1 MPDKEGSDDEKTTKD
16 VVNKKQKQ
24 MMNKEEYTI
33 EMVRKIKKIINP
45 KAVFPPIAQNKVKG
59 EIIKGDDLKIDNK
72 NPVKKK
78 MQKNNLDEEGYDIAR
93 DMGRVPKTKDKR
105 DASSYPVS
113 KEVRNMKG
121 DTPMQKEFKKKY
133 GKKATALDAVK
144 QKYKDQMMDV
154 KKEELDLTKI
164 AEAFGG
170 YIVEMKSKIITQ
182 AKTGRIIIA
191 PGEGEEKRQQKL
203 ITKKYGDQLT
213 GKEKISLEKPKTS
226 KKKSTP
232 SLTRDIPPEERGVQP
247 DAEKIVQ
254 QRVSQAKKSGK
265 IDDFTDEPIQDAPDT
280 SKLVRGKKGETIANP
295 VQDTSKKTAEKTAR
309 ASTGGSKS
317 PLIDQGKYSR
327 ETRTVDQDP
336 VTYGSGDGRKAG
348 RRGKTVTYKTPDKI
362 TSSKSKQKTPVYKI
376 STTPLQGPKRA
387 RSKTATQNRVLQK
400 IRVATKRGAKKP
412 VQRLVKPAAAAVGK
426 GSLATL
432 KKIVKNPVGTAI
444 AAGIARDS
452 FRGIPLPQAPR
463 VSGGKVGRR
472 TAG

>member
-33 EMVRKIKKIINP
+33 EMVRKIKKKINP
-45 KAVFPPIAQNKVKG
+45 KAVFPPVAQSEIKNKV
-59 EIIKGDDLKIDNK
+59 ITDIDNKNTNLPKTVNK

-78 MQKNNLDEEGYDIAR
+78 LQNNLDEEGYDIAR
-93 DMGRVPKTKDKR
+93 DMGRVPKTKDKK
-105 DASSYPVS
+105 DATSYPPS
-113 KEVRNMKG
+113 EEMKKLRKVNKG
-121 DTPMQKEFKKKY
+121 PSALERV
-133 GKKATALDAVK
+133 KADIRK
-144 QKYKDQMMDV
+144 RGEKIMDV
-154 KKEELDLTKI
+154 KKEEFDLTQV

-170 YIVEMKSKIITQ
+170 YIVEVKSKIITQ
-182 AKTGRIIIA
+182 RGGRIIIA
-191 PGEGEEKRQQKL
+191 PGKGEEKAQREL
-203 ITKKYGDQLT
+203 ITKKYGDQLK
-213 GKEKISLEKPKTS
+213 GKEKISIEEPKTS

-232 SLTRDIPPEERGVQP
+232 SLTGIIPPEERGVQP

-265 IDDFTDEPIQDAPDT
+265 IDDFTNEPIKDAPDT
-280 SKLVRGKKGETIANP
+280 SKLVRGKEGETIANP
-295 VQDTSKKTAEKTAR
+295 VDDTSKKTAEKTVR
-309 ASTGGSKS
+309 ASTGGSKP

-336 VTYGSGDGRKAG
+336 VTQGSGDGRKAG
-348 RRGKTVTYKTPDKI
+348 RRGKTVTYTTPDKI
-362 TSSKSKQKTPVYKI
+362 TSSKSKQKTPTYKI

-387 RSKTATQNRVLQK
+387 RSKTAAQNRMLQK

-412 VQRLVKPAAAAVGK
+412 VQRLVKPAAASVGR
-426 GSLATL
+426 GSLTTL

-452 FRGIPLPQAPR
+452 FRMPQLPKPPTVQ
-463 VSGGKVGRR
+463 GGKVGRR

>member
-1 MPDKEGSDDEKTTKD
+1 MPDKEGSDDEKTTKG

-33 EMVRKIKKIINP
+33 EMVRKIRKIKKKINP
-45 KAVFPPIAQNKVKG
+45 KAVFPPVAQSDIKNKVLT
-59 EIIKGDDLKIDNK
+59 DIDNK
-72 NPVKKK
+72 NISPNIPSTVNKNPIKKK
-78 MQKNNLDEEGYDIAR
+78 LQKNLDEEGYDIAR

-144 QKYKDQMMDV
+144 QKYKGQIMDV
-154 KKEELDLTKI
+154 KKEELDLTQV

-170 YIVEMKSKIITQ
+170 YIVLEKLGK
-182 AKTGRIIIA
+182 
-191 PGEGEEKRQQKL
+191 EGEFIPDDPKSPFEKSFSRSKEGRN
-203 ITKKYGDQLT
+203 IKK
-213 GKEKISLEKPKTS
+213 KTVR
-226 KKKSTP
+226 KSTP
-232 SLTRDIPPEERGVQP
+232 SLTSNIPPEERGVQP

-254 QRVSQAKKSGK
+254 QRISQAQKSGK
-265 IDDFTDEPIQDAPDT
+265 IDDFTNEPIEGAPDT
-280 SKLVRGKKGETIANP
+280 SKLVRGKEGETIANP
-295 VQDTSKKTAEKTAR
+295 VQDTSKKTNEKTVR
-309 ASTGGSKS
+309 ASTGGAKS

-336 VTYGSGDGRKAG
+336 VTYGKGDGRKAG
-348 RRGKTVTYKTPDKI
+348 RRGKTVTYTTPDKI
-362 TSSKSKQKTPVYKI
+362 TSSKSKQKTPTYKI

-400 IRVATKRGAKKP
+400 IRVASRSVKRP
-412 VQRLVKPAAAAVGK
+412 VQRLVKPAPSVARKSLTATAK
-426 GSLATL
+426 GI
-432 KKIVKNPVGTAI
+432 KKNPFAALVGASMAKDTFFPVA
-444 AAGIARDS
+444 
-452 FRGIPLPQAPR
+452 LPEPPTVQ
-463 VSGGKVGRR
+463 GGKVGRR

>member
-59 EIIKGDDLKIDNK
+59 EIIKGDDLKINNK
-72 NPVKKK
+72 NPIKKK
-78 MQKNNLDEEGYDIAR
+78 LQKNLDEEGYDIAR

-400 IRVATKRGAKKP
+400 IRVASRSVKRP
-412 VQRLVKPAAAAVGK
+412 VQRLVKPAPSVAAKSLTATAK
-426 GSLATL
+426 GI
-432 KKIVKNPVGTAI
+432 KKNPFAALVGASI
-444 AAGIARDS
+444 AKDQFFPAA
-452 FRGIPLPQAPR
+452 LPKPPTVQ
-463 VSGGKVGRR
+463 GGKVGRR